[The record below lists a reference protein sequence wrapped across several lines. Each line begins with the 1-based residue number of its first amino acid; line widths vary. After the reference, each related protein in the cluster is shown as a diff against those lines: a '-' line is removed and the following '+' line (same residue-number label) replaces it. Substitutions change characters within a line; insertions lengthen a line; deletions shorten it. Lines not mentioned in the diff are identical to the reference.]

1 MGTDD
6 PLGTSRSATAGTE
19 KLHRRR
25 ELVDHLT
32 GYLAVNATL
41 WVSWLVVALAGGTWS
56 PWPLVPTTGWGVG
69 LVFHAWWVSSPAAP
83 GAAAV
88 TATAPAAPGPSPGA
102 GPPGAGGRQ
111 PGLRGAPGRRPPTAA
126 GPG

>member
-6 PLGTSRSATAGTE
+6 PLDTSRSATAGTG

-25 ELVDHLT
+25 ALVDHLT

-41 WVSWLVVALAGGTWS
+41 WVSWLVVALAAGTWS

-69 LVFHAWWVSSPAAP
+69 LAFHAWWVSSPAAP
-83 GAAAV
+83 GAA
-88 TATAPAAPGPSPGA
+88 
-102 GPPGAGGRQ
+102 
-111 PGLRGAPGRRPPTAA
+111 PGLRGTPGRRPPTAA